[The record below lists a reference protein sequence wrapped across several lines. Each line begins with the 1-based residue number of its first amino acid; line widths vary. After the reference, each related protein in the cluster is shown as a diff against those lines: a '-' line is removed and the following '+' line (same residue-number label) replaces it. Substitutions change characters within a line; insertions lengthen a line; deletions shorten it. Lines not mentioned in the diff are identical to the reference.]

1 MVHVTRFVLVMVLAV
16 ATTASV
22 CFADESE
29 RRLDRNIDTLVA
41 AAIKLMDSGRYEESR
56 SLLRQVRTMAPQN
69 VMAVY
74 EYGFSYR
81 LEGIADSAIKYY
93 RLASEMPGTL
103 PFYVAAYGSLLD
115 ESKDTLEAQR
125 VFNQGIERYPNSF
138 HLYHERGVLN
148 LRLGHTDSAIA
159 DFQKAI
165 EVNPEYAPSYL
176 RCAEAQF
183 EIGENTFW
191 GMIEGE
197 IFMNLEPESE
207 RSRDFAL
214 RLAKVYNENIKI
226 DNGKVA
232 VSFCK
237 DASQKEDGAIVHY
250 SKSRFEVPYG
260 LNGYEMPIAY
270 AASAEKELTPVS
282 LVTIRLRF
290 LALYDNLKVDST
302 YGPNV
307 LFDYQ
312 RKVRD
317 AGHELPY
324 NVWIMERAVP
334 ELAKRYIAKYQKEWD
349 AFNVWRKDNPLV
361 VNHNNVFL
369 RKKYR

>member
-1 MVHVTRFVLVMVLAV
+1 MDRVTLFTLGLILAV
-16 ATTASV
+16 TTAASV
-22 CFADESE
+22 CFADESNRRPE
-29 RRLDRNIDTLVA
+29 RNVDTLVA
-41 AAIKLMDSGRYEESR
+41 AANKLMDNGRYEESR
-56 SLLRQVRTMAPQN
+56 SLLRQVRMTSPQN

-115 ESKDTLEAQR
+115 ESKDTLEARR
-125 VFNQGIERYPNSF
+125 VFNEGIEKYPNSF

-165 EVNPEYAPSYL
+165 EINPEYAPSYL

-191 GMIEGE
+191 GLIEGE
-197 IFMNLEPESE
+197 IFMNLEPDSE
-207 RSRDFAL
+207 RSRDFAQQ
-214 RLAKVYNENIKI
+214 LAKVYNKNIKI
-226 DNGKVA
+226 DNGKVS

-237 DASQKEDGAIVHY
+237 DASQREDGAIVHY
-250 SKSRFEVPYG
+250 NKSRFEAPYG

-270 AASAEKELTPVS
+270 AASAEKEFTPVS

-290 LALYDNLKVDST
+290 LALYDKLKVDST

-324 NVWIMERAVP
+324 NVWIMERALPDV
-334 ELAKRYIAKYQKEWD
+334 AKRYIAKYQKEWD
-349 AFNVWRKDNPLV
+349 AFKIWRKENPLV
-361 VNHNNVFL
+361 VNHSNVFL
-369 RKKYR
+369 RNKYR